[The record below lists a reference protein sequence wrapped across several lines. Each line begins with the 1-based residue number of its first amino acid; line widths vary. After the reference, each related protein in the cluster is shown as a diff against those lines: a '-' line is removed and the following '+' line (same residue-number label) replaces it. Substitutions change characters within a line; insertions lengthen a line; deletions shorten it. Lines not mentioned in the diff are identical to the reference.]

1 MFGSLVVELANPAQ
15 IQRRGRDLGK
25 LVRCLAPSELFLDN
39 FSRSYRPQLR
49 LSFATH
55 LLEDGVDLRY
65 IQELM
70 GLGDPGTTQLYM
82 HVSSR
87 PLRRIRSP
95 LDNLTLKSKEE
106 SMKQGR

>member
-1 MFGSLVVELANPAQ
+1 MGSWYAVVHHQ
-15 IQRRGRDLGK
+15 
-25 LVRCLAPSELFLDN
+25 
-39 FSRSYRPQLR
+39 SY
-49 LSFATH
+49 FWTTATH

-95 LDNLTLKSKEE
+95 LDNLTLKRKEE